1 MNLDALGRIKAFL
14 LDLDGTLYLGDR
26 LFPWTPEFLATLG
39 RRGLRRIF
47 MTNNSSRNA
56 QTYAEKLR
64 RLGVEARPEEIITSG
79 QSAVLYLRDHP
90 ELGRLY
96 VLGTE
101 ALADEVRQAGRE
113 VVAERADAVLVGYAT
128 NLTFEALS
136 GAALELEHGARFL
149 ATHPDRVCPDPRG
162 FLPDCGAMCAC
173 LTSATGRAPEEVFG
187 KPSPWMLRLAL
198 ERAGMK
204 AQEMALV
211 GDRLYTDIRMAVES
225 GMPAVLVLSGETR
238 RADLA
243 DSEVQPDLVFDDVGA
258 LGRALAALGR

>member
-1 MNLDALGRIKAFL
+1 MNLSSLARIKAVL

-26 LFPWTPEFLATLG
+26 LFPWTPEFLAVL
-39 RRGLRRIF
+39 RDRGLRRIF

-56 QTYAEKLR
+56 VTYAEKLQ

-79 QSAVLYLRDHP
+79 QSAVLYLREHP
-90 ELGRLY
+90 ELNRIF

-128 NLTFEALS
+128 NLTFAALS
-136 GAALELEHGARFL
+136 GAAIELEHGARFL

-173 LTSATGRAPEEVFG
+173 LTTATGRTPEEVFG

-198 ERAGMK
+198 ERAGVERH
-204 AQEMALV
+204 EMALV

-225 GMPAVLVLSGETR
+225 GMPAVLVLSGETKR
-238 RADLA
+238 SDLA
-243 DSEVQPDLVFDDVGA
+243 GSAVQPDFVFEDVGA
-258 LGRALAALGR
+258 LGRALAAIKV